1 MIDLSTISIQEARK
15 NLDEKKYSAL
25 DLAEASLSAIADKDV
40 TVQAF
45 LEVYDDVREQAR
57 RADAMI
63 AKGDI
68 YPLTGIPI
76 ALKDNIMREGKRAS
90 ASSKILEGY
99 VASYSATAV
108 KKLEAQGAV
117 LVGRTNCD
125 EFAMGSSTENSAY
138 QKTTNP
144 RDVRRVPGGSSG
156 GSAAAVA
163 SGMVLGAYGSDTG
176 GSIRQPASFCGVVGL
191 KPTYGAVSRY
201 GLIAMGSSLDVIGPF
216 GKTVEDTKILFDAVR
231 GRDEM
236 DHTSIPENSSKS
248 NSIEKTKQS
257 LTIGVPRAF
266 VEKGLSLDAARV
278 FNDALESLRAKGHT
292 IVDIELPT
300 APKSLAVYYI
310 IMPAE
315 VSTNLS
321 RFDGIRYGLH
331 VDGKDGIDDFVQ
343 TRTKGFGK
351 EVRRRILLGAYV
363 LSSGYY
369 DAYYAKAVAVRQQIK
384 KEFAEAFSKV
394 DVIATPTTP
403 GPAFMFGEKTNDP
416 LSMYLEDI
424 FTVPA
429 NIAGIPGISVPSGE
443 VSVDGV
449 SLPLGIQFL
458 SAHTNES
465 TLFQIAGDLTA

>member
-1 MIDLSTISIQEARK
+1 MIDLRTLSIAQARK
-15 NLDEKKYSAL
+15 DLDEKKYSAVT
-25 DLAEASLSAIADKDV
+25 LAEASLKMIADNDS
-40 TVQAF
+40 TVGAF
-45 LEVYDDVREQAR
+45 LEVYSDVLEQAA

-63 AKGDI
+63 ASGDI
-68 YPLTGIPI
+68 HPLTGIPI
-76 ALKDNIMREGKRAS
+76 ALKDNILRKGFLAT

-99 VASYSATAV
+99 VASYSSTV
-108 KKLEAQGAV
+108 VDKLTAQGAV

-138 QKTTNP
+138 KKTTNP
-144 RDVRRVPGGSSG
+144 RDSNRVPGGSSG

-163 SGMVLGAYGSDTG
+163 AGMVLGSYGSDTG

-191 KPTYGAVSRY
+191 KPTYGSVSRY

-216 GKTVEDTKILFDAVR
+216 AKTIEDTKILFDAVR
-231 GRDEM
+231 GSDDM
-236 DHTSIPENSSKS
+236 DHTTIPDYASQEEVAVSKP
-248 NSIEKTKQS
+248 

-266 VEKGLSLDAARV
+266 IKNGLSAEATNV
-278 FNDALESLRAKGHT
+278 FENALNSLVAKGHT
-292 IVDIELPT
+292 IVDIDLPT

-331 VDGKDGIDDFVQ
+331 VEGKDGIDDFIQ
-343 TRTKGFGK
+343 TRTKGFGN

-369 DAYYAKAVAVRQQIK
+369 DAYYAKAVAVRNQIK
-384 KEFAEAFSKV
+384 KEFIDAFSKV

-403 GPAFMFGEKTNDP
+403 GPAFAFGEKTNDP

-429 NIAGIPGISVPSGE
+429 NIAGIPGISIPSGE
-443 VSVDGV
+443 VNVGGV
-449 SLPLGIQFL
+449 ALPLGIQFL
-458 SAHTNES
+458 AAHTNES
-465 TLFQIAGDLTA
+465 HLFTLAKDLGA